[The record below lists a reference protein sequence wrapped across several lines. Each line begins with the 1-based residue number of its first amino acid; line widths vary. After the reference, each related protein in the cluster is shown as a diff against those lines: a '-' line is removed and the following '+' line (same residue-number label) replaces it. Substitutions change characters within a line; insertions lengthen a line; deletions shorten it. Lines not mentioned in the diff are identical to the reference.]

1 LSNRSAGVAK
11 GRERTR
17 VEEKSGVQKKGERC
31 GRCGEMRTGM
41 GCGDGPA
48 RKGEGASLVV
58 LLLAERARLNCARSM
73 RAVKDSLVTSP
84 EEMIKDPRYVERE
97 GPNARR

>member
-1 LSNRSAGVAK
+1 
-11 GRERTR
+11 
-17 VEEKSGVQKKGERC
+17 
-31 GRCGEMRTGM
+31 
-41 GCGDGPA
+41 
-48 RKGEGASLVV
+48 
-58 LLLAERARLNCARSM
+58 M